1 MPTESMMSLWR
12 VALTSNDAR
21 AIAGQRAGI
30 ELMRPGGRPDTML
43 AARPDT
49 TTGHAEP
56 ALRHRVGVRAAGR
69 PPGGWAGGGSA
80 GLWSAQALGVTVAA

>member
-30 ELMRPGGRPDTML
+30 ELMRPRRRPDTML
-43 AARPDT
+43 AARPTDRLPPVMPSRPCAT
-49 TTGHAEP
+49 EWKYAPREGHP
-56 ALRHRVGVRAAGR
+56 VAGR
-69 PPGGWAGGGSA
+69 GAAPPAC
-80 GLWSAQALGVTVAA
+80 GVLRRWV